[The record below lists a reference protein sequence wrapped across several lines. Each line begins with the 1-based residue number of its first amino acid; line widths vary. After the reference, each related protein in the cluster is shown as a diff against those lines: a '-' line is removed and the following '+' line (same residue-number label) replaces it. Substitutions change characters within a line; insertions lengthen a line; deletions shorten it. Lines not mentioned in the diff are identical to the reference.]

1 MTLFTVS
8 STSMCGTVRNKWIVL
23 CVVFHVE
30 KLMSM
35 SGRSPFKVTV
45 ENFVINFV
53 RILDTYVTSVSL
65 IM

>member
-35 SGRSPFKVTV
+35 SGGSPFKVTV
-45 ENFVINFV
+45 KNFVINFV
-53 RILDTYVTSVSL
+53 HILNAYVTSVSL